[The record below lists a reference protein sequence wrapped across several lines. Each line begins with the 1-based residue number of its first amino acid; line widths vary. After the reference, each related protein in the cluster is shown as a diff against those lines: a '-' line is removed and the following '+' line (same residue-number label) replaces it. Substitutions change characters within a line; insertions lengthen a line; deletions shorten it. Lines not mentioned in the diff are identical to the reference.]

1 MTIAGCGIVGLRKA
15 GAKGDR
21 NVGTAELCLS
31 GVPGQKAQDPPRGI
45 PGADGALIPW
55 ERLEER
61 IQPHYPNAG
70 PGSQPYDLS
79 VMLQVH
85 IVQVCYNLN
94 EPGTEDLL
102 YETESV
108 RRFVGLRLT
117 DPLPDEST
125 ILHFRHLLERH
136 NLGQRLSTEV
146 KKYLAEQGVWLKE
159 GTIRQPRS
167 IT

>member
-1 MTIAGCGIVGLRKA
+1 
-15 GAKGDR
+15 
-21 NVGTAELCLS
+21 
-31 GVPGQKAQDPPRGI
+31 
-45 PGADGALIPW
+45 
-55 ERLEER
+55 
-61 IQPHYPNAG
+61 
-70 PGSQPYDLS
+70 
-79 VMLQVH
+79 MLQVH